1 MMGSFVAAISWIDPI
16 GRSLREGFF
25 MFWETLWPLILGFGL
40 SGVVQS
46 FVSRDALQ
54 RKLGNH
60 GVVATVRASG
70 YGMVSSSCSYAAS
83 AMSKSLF
90 VKGADFVST
99 LVFMFASTNLVVELG
114 VILVVLMGW
123 QFAASEFIGGAI
135 MIALLATA
143 AGLWFRGREIDAAR
157 AELIRKSP
165 SLPTPMHQGNGH
177 LDQHEASAA
186 MADDPS
192 SQDGHSTRARSLR
205 ESSGWANA
213 ATYTMADLTMLRKEM
228 LIGYGI
234 AGFLATL
241 IPTRWWNV
249 VFLHGH
255 GFWTSVENVVVGPFI
270 AIISFVCSVGNVPL
284 AAALWH
290 GGISFGGV
298 VSFIFADLIAFPLLL
313 IYRRYYGTKLMV
325 KMLAIFWVVMAAA
338 GLLTEGLFNVAH
350 LVPVRRT
357 TQVVAAHFSWNYTT
371 YLNIVFLA
379 AFGFIYWVY
388 RHRVR
393 FGGGGGYA
401 IDPVC
406 GMQVEIEHAPAVLE
420 HADAAV
426 YFCSDHCGDRFQSEG
441 GDVGHAE
448 ATRPMSGVSGG
459 AIDPICGM
467 SVDPATT
474 EYSSRRGDVQ
484 YYFCS
489 RGCVERFERE
499 SVAHHHKT

>member
-1 MMGSFVAAISWIDPI
+1 MTGTFIAIIAWIDPI

-60 GVVATVRASG
+60 GVVATARASA

-135 MIALLATA
+135 MIALLATS
-143 AGLWFRGREIDAAR
+143 AGLWFRGREIEAAR
-157 AELIRKSP
+157 AELIRQSP
-165 SLPTPMHQGNGH
+165 SLSTSAHATHDH
-177 LDQHEASAA
+177 LDQHEASPT
-186 MADDPS
+186 MSDEPS
-192 SQDGHSTRARSLR
+192 SERSSTGARSLR
-205 ESSGWANA
+205 SPSGWANA

-228 LIGYGI
+228 VVGYGI

-313 IYRRYYGTKLMV
+313 IYRRYYGTKMMV

-338 GLLTEGLFNVAH
+338 GLLTEGLFTVAH
-350 LVPVRRT
+350 LVPTTRS

-371 YLNIVFLA
+371 YLNIVFLIL
-379 AFGFIYWVY
+379 FGFIYWVY
-388 RHRVR
+388 RHSAR
-393 FGGGGGYA
+393 FGGGDGYA

-406 GMQVEIEHAPAVLE
+406 GMQVEIAHAPAVLE
-420 HADAAV
+420 HEGSAV
-426 YFCSDHCGDRFQSEG
+426 YFCSDHCRDRFKSESNG
-441 GDVGHAE
+441 AHTHA
-448 ATRPMSGVSGG
+448 ASSSSGASSEV
-459 AIDPICGM
+459 IDPICGM
-467 SVDPATT
+467 TVDPATAR
-474 EYSSRRGDVQ
+474 YSSRRDDVQ

-489 RGCVERFERE
+489 QGCVERFDRE
-499 SVAHHHKT
+499 SMAHHHGT